1 MNVDILKENV
11 IALAKFR
18 TSNHKLPIE
27 TGRWS
32 NIPRNQRICH
42 LCETEIGDE
51 IPLYYEMCIFNNSRK
66 LYVPSIYT
74 IRPNTLKFYNLFS
87 CEQLPVINN
96 LCKFINI
103 INKRVFPPG

>member
-51 IPLYYEMCIFNNSRK
+51 YHYIMKCAFLTTVVNYMSHPFIQ
-66 LYVPSIYT
+66 YVQIH
-74 IRPNTLKFYNLFS
+74 
-87 CEQLPVINN
+87 
-96 LCKFINI
+96 
-103 INKRVFPPG
+103 